1 MMNRNL
7 FPHII
12 WILVASISFILG
24 YKFFPAGDGRS
35 AKPVGLEQGD
45 LSLADGKSLKR
56 EGKGVSSQQG
66 KGAGS
71 EIGRDALSEKKTLSD
86 LEIESLGEKLKE
98 STNPIDRRLA
108 FSQLLQGLTAE
119 NALLIRDQIKDFD
132 AGSPEFKEFHYAWGS
147 IGGTDAIM
155 FGVDTVEPDMSP
167 ALSGW
172 ASSDPQK
179 AIAWFESLD
188 MENDSSFDPLLKD
201 RKMKAE
207 DLRNHLM
214 GGLVQGL
221 ADTDPDLAMRFVQEV
236 LDSGNKAAHGMMHA
250 PISAMIRTSSPLEA
264 AQWASQLEEGFVRN
278 QAMSRTADHFARKD
292 FEAAKEWAE
301 SVSSNDGAERVIG
314 PVTKNWASRDPEAA
328 MDWVSSLPEGKAQHS
343 GTWAALNGWAGK
355 DPAAASDYLAN
366 MPDSEMRN
374 VAISGF
380 SDRLVWENPQAAMT
394 WANSITSDEMRN
406 DALTRVGRSWAR
418 KDPKA
423 ASDWADS
430 TPGIPLTIQ
439 SEIDNARSKQRKN

>member
-1 MMNRNL
+1 MNRSL

-12 WILVASISFILG
+12 WIFVASISFIVG

-35 AKPVGLEQGD
+35 ARSAGLEQGE
-45 LSLADGKSLKR
+45 LSLADSKSLKG
-56 EGKGVSSQQG
+56 EGKGALNQQG

-71 EIGRDALSEKKTLSD
+71 EIGGGGSSEKKILSD
-86 LEIESLGEKLKE
+86 LEIESLGQKLKE
-98 STNPIDRRLA
+98 STSPIDRRLA
-108 FSQLLQGLTAE
+108 FSKLLQGLTEE

-132 AGSPEFKEFHYAWGS
+132 GGSSEFKEFHYAWGA
-147 IGGTDAIM
+147 IGGTDAVM

-179 AIAWFESLD
+179 AIAWFEALD

-221 ADTDPDLAMRFVQEV
+221 ADTDPDLAIGFVQDV

-250 PISAMIRTSSPLEA
+250 PISAMIRSSSPLEA
-264 AQWASQLEEGFVRN
+264 AQWASQLEEGFVRD

-301 SVSSNDGAERVIG
+301 SVSSNDGAEKVIG
-314 PVTKNWASRDPEAA
+314 PVTRNWASRDPEAA
-328 MDWVSSLPEGKAQHS
+328 MDWVSSLPEGKAQRS

-355 DPAAASDYLAN
+355 DPTAASDYLAN

-374 VAISGF
+374 TAISGF

-439 SEIDNARSKQRKN
+439 EEIDNARSKQRKN

>member
-1 MMNRNL
+1 MMNRSL

-12 WILVASISFILG
+12 WILVASISFIVG
-24 YKFFPAGDGRS
+24 YKFFPAGDDRS
-35 AKPVGLEQGD
+35 AGPAALDQGD
-45 LSLADGKSLKR
+45 LSLTDGKSLKR

-71 EIGRDALSEKKTLSD
+71 EIGRGALSEKKILSD
-86 LEIESLGEKLKE
+86 LDIELLGQKLKE
-98 STNPIDRRLA
+98 STSPIDKRLA

-119 NALLIRDQIKDFD
+119 NALLIRDQIKDF
-132 AGSPEFKEFHYAWGS
+132 GGESPEFKEFHYAWGMV
-147 IGGTDAIM
+147 GGTDAVM

-179 AIAWFESLD
+179 AIAWFEALD

-221 ADTDPDLAMRFVQEV
+221 ADTDPDLAIEFVQEV
-236 LDSGNKAAHGMMHA
+236 LDSGNKAAHGMVRA

-264 AQWASQLEEGFVRN
+264 AQWASQLDEGFVRD
-278 QAMSRTADHFARKD
+278 QAMGHTADHFARKD

-301 SVSSNDGAERVIG
+301 SVSSGDGAERVID
-314 PVTKNWASRDPEAA
+314 PVTRNWASRDPEAA
-328 MDWVSSLPEGKAQHS
+328 LEWVSGLPEGKAQHS
-343 GTWAALNGWAGK
+343 GTWAALNQWAGK

-366 MPDSEMRN
+366 MPDSEIRN
-374 VAISGF
+374 AAISGF
-380 SDRLVWENPQAAMT
+380 SNRLVWENPQAAMT

-406 DALTRVGRSWAR
+406 DVVTRVGKSWAR
-418 KDPKA
+418 KDPQA
-423 ASDWADS
+423 ASDWADR

-439 SEIDNARSKQRKN
+439 SEINDANRNKRKD

>member
-1 MMNRNL
+1 MNRSL

-12 WILVASISFILG
+12 WIFVASISFIVG
-24 YKFFPAGDGRS
+24 YKFFPADDGRS
-35 AKPVGLEQGD
+35 AGPAVSGQGD
-45 LSLADGKSLKR
+45 QFLADGKSLNR
-56 EGKGVSSQQG
+56 EGNGASKQQG
-66 KGAGS
+66 DGAGF
-71 EIGRDALSEKKTLSD
+71 EIGGNTSSKKKILTD
-86 LEIESLGEKLKE
+86 LEIESLGQKLKD
-98 STNPIDRRLA
+98 STSPIDRRLA
-108 FSQLLQGLTAE
+108 FSQLLDGLTAE

-132 AGSPEFKEFHYAWGS
+132 AGSPEFKEFHYAWGAV
-147 IGGTDAIM
+147 GGTDAIM

-179 AIAWFESLD
+179 AIAWFEALD

-201 RKMKAE
+201 RKMKAD

-221 ADTDPDLAMRFVQEV
+221 ADTDPDLAIEFVQGV
-236 LDSGNKAAHGMMHA
+236 LDSGNKAAHGMVHA
-250 PISAMIRTSSPLEA
+250 PISAMIRSSSPLEA
-264 AQWASQLEEGFVRN
+264 AQWASQLDEGFVRD

-301 SVSSNDGAERVIG
+301 SVSSNDGAERIIA
-314 PVTKNWASRDPEAA
+314 PVTRNWASRDPEAA
-328 MDWVSSLPEGKAQHS
+328 MDWVSGLPEGKAQHS

-355 DPAAASDYLAN
+355 DPTAASDYLAN

-374 VAISGF
+374 TAISGF

-394 WANSITSDEMRN
+394 WASSITSDEMRN
-406 DALTRVGRSWAR
+406 DTMTRVGRSWAR
-418 KDPKA
+418 KNPQA
-423 ASDWADS
+423 AADWAQS
-430 TPGIPLTIQ
+430 TPGIPSTIQ
-439 SEIDNARSKQRKN
+439 SEIENVNRSKRKN